1 MEKILILG
9 ADGQLGS
16 EFRYLSKWHSK
27 FSFTFAGKNDIDIT
41 DFDKTKEFIESNNF
55 TIIINCAAYTNVDKA
70 EIEFEYAKLV
80 NYKAVENLGKI
91 AHDNDIKLIHISTDY
106 VCDGNNYAPY
116 REFDQS
122 FPINKYGLSKLM
134 GETILINMQIR
145 KCIIIRTSWL
155 YGHYGRNFV
164 YTILNTLKS
173 RDLLSVVFD
182 QIGTPTNS
190 KDLATAILNIIPLI
204 DNNQP
209 EIYHYSNEGV
219 ASWYDFA
226 SAIADISKAKC
237 RICPIES
244 KDYPTTTARP
254 LYCVLNKSKI
264 KQDFNIIIPYWR
276 DSLVNFINNRKG
288 V

>member
-9 ADGQLGS
+9 ANGQLGS
-16 EFRYLSKWHSK
+16 EFRYLSKWYSK

-70 EIEFEYAKLV
+70 EIEFEYAKMV

-91 AHDNDIKLIHISTDY
+91 AYDNDIKFIHISTDY
-106 VCDGNNYAPY
+106 VFDGNHCAPY
-116 REFDQS
+116 CEFDQIS
-122 FPINKYGLSKLM
+122 PINKYGLSKSM
-134 GETILINMQIR
+134 GEQILINMKIK
-145 KCIIIRTSWL
+145 KCVIIRTSWL
-155 YGHYGRNFV
+155 YGYYGKNFI
-164 YTILNTLKS
+164 YAILNAIKN
-173 RDLLSVVFD
+173 RDSLSVVFD
-182 QIGTPTNS
+182 QLGTPTNS

-226 SAIADISKAKC
+226 NAIVDISKVKC
-237 RICPIES
+237 QIFPIES
-244 KDYPTTTARP
+244 KDYPTTAIRP

-276 DSLVNFINNRKG
+276 DSLINFINNIKG